1 MNLIFTIVSLN
12 LNLERSFHMLI
23 NQVKRPFQ
31 YEKIPIEDLATD
43 KTSESEKARNT
54 TGTIRRIWTYLSKE
68 KVKLTFVVLMVLISS
83 SLSLLGP
90 YMVGR
95 AIDQYIDLKQITG
108 LATLL
113 IWLVFIYFSNS
124 LAIFLQ
130 NFWMIE
136 ISQNTVYTLRA
147 ELFHQF
153 HRLSISYFDK
163 NQHGEL
169 MSRVTNDIDNIN
181 NTLNQSVIQIFSSIL
196 TLVGTVTVMLILS
209 PLLTVITMTI
219 IPVMFLAMRWITKRT
234 GPLYKLQQN
243 DLGDLNGYVEETV
256 SGQHII
262 KTFSREQQVINEF
275 EGKNNHLLKTSFW
288 AMLFSGYIPKVMN
301 MLNFLSFGLI
311 ALFGGVL
318 AINGVI
324 TVGVIVIFTEY
335 ARQFTRPLNE
345 LSNQFNILLSA
356 VAGAERVFSV
366 LDEPLEEDDEKTALD
381 IGETKGELIFRDVSF
396 SYEDA
401 VTLNQVSFQANPGQT
416 VAFVGHT
423 GAGKTTIINLI
434 ARFYNYDTGEI
445 LLDGIDIKKIKRSSL
460 RKQMAFVLQD
470 AFLFNGTI
478 RENIRYGRLDAT
490 DHEVIS
496 AAKKANAHEFINR
509 LRDGYNTVLDQDGS
523 GISQG
528 EKQLLTIA
536 RAMIA
541 EPNLLILD
549 EATSNIDTI
558 TEIKIQE
565 ALQTLMH
572 NRTSFVIAHRLN
584 TIQTAD
590 KIIILEDGEIREQ
603 GSHDQLIRLR
613 GKYYDLN
620 KAQLQKETNY

>member
-1 MNLIFTIVSLN
+1 MWIKQLI
-12 LNLERSFHMLI
+12 
-23 NQVKRPFQ
+23 KPFI
-31 YEKIPIEDLATD
+31 YEKIPLHTKKKKTKKKAT
-43 KTSESEKARNT
+43 NT
-54 TGTIRRIWTYLSKE
+54 FGTIRRNWPYLMNE
-68 KVKLTFVVLMVLISS
+68 KAKLSLVIFMVVLSS
-83 SLSLLGP
+83 GLSLLDPFMIG
-90 YMVGR
+90 M
-95 AIDQYIDLKQITG
+95 AIDDYIVTQQTSG
-108 LATLL
+108 LGMLL
-113 IWLVFIYFSNS
+113 IWLLLIFLLHS

-130 NFWMIE
+130 NYWMIG
-136 ISQNTVYTLRA
+136 IAQQTVFTLRA
-147 ELFHQF
+147 DLFKQF
-153 HRLSISYFDK
+153 HHLPISYFDK

-181 NTLNQSVIQIFSSIL
+181 NTLNQSVIQIFASIL
-196 TLVGTVTVMLILS
+196 TLVGTMVVMFMLS
-209 PLLTVITMTI
+209 PLLTVITMSI
-219 IPVMFLAMRWITKRT
+219 IPIMFIAMRWITKRT

-460 RKQMAFVLQD
+460 RKQIAFVLQD

-509 LRDGYNTVLDQDGS
+509 LPDGYNTVLDQDGS

-590 KIIILEDGEIREQ
+590 KIIMLEDGEIREQ